1 MSPKLVADPRVEA
14 SIRRLKA
21 MGLEVEVLQPSG
33 NEVLIRITGRSILN
47 YLVRKLTKAI
57 TYPNKDVFYDFEKD
71 AMFIYMWRG
80 RPRKTVAVVVE
91 EEVPEEGEGSGGGE
105 EGGSG
110 DHA

>member
-1 MSPKLVADPRVEA
+1 MSPTLVADPRVEA

-21 MGLEVEVLQPSG
+21 MGLEVEVHQPSN
-33 NEVLIRITGRSILN
+33 NEVLIKITGRSILN

-57 TYPNKDVFYDFEKD
+57 TYPAKDIWYDFDSD

-80 RPRKTVAVVVE
+80 KPRRTVTVIE
-91 EEVPEEGEGSGGGE
+91 EEVLEGVEGDVGGG

-110 DHA
+110 DNA

>member
-1 MSPKLVADPRVEA
+1 MSPTLMADPRVEA

-21 MGLEVEVLQPSG
+21 MGLEVEVLQPSN
-33 NEVLIRITGRSILN
+33 NEVLIKVTGRSILN

-71 AMFIYMWRG
+71 SMFIYMWRG
-80 RPRKTVAVVVE
+80 RPRKTITVVE
-91 EEVPEEGEGSGGGE
+91 EEVLEEGEGGVGGE